1 MWEID
6 LKQQLISLLCA
17 VLLGIVLSMY
27 SDIFRIIRKVKKH
40 SKVSVFIEDL
50 LFFMVSAFVTFMLLM
65 ARCNGEVRGYMILGE
80 ALGFLLFRLTV
91 SRITLPFFYK
101 IISFIAGFFSKISGV
116 LARFGAFTEEKTYKL
131 WQNLRKIIKKVKF
144 IRKKS

>member
-80 ALGFLLFRLTV
+80 VLGFLLFRLTV

-101 IISFIAGFFSKISGV
+101 IISFVAGLFSKISGV
-116 LARFGAFTEEKTYKL
+116 LERFGAFTEEKTYKL